1 LLASGLI
8 GIMSVMSTSL
18 PHAEAQLTPTRGLIT
33 VYQTVYETIREVIRE
48 TVREILHETIHETML
63 QTVHMPV
70 TVTSYSSIAWTVTAP
85 NYGLPRTTSHSISVT
100 GWTRSSSQ
108 MCDVGLAESS
118 PSLGPNPLSAAPLL
132 AAGAVA
138 GVAVAQASRMLLS
151 RLRGTVSA
159 DRMSASDANSSSGT
173 GGVALLE
180 TSKDAVSNI
189 SSTETS
195 IADAA
200 EKTQDKITRDMA

>member
-1 LLASGLI
+1 
-8 GIMSVMSTSL
+8 
-18 PHAEAQLTPTRGLIT
+18 
-33 VYQTVYETIREVIRE
+33 
-48 TVREILHETIHETML
+48 
-63 QTVHMPV
+63 
-70 TVTSYSSIAWTVTAP
+70 
-85 NYGLPRTTSHSISVT
+85 
-100 GWTRSSSQ
+100 
-108 MCDVGLAESS
+108 
-118 PSLGPNPLSAAPLL
+118 
-132 AAGAVA
+132 
-138 GVAVAQASRMLLS
+138 MLLS